1 VFLLDFGALQRTGA
15 IFLARQVLEI
25 NLNESSKN
33 TKNALIK

>member
-1 VFLLDFGALQRTGA
+1 VFLLDFGVLQRTGA
-15 IFLARQVLEI
+15 IFLARQALEI